1 MHVKNKDLIKSTNE
15 LFKNILLEIK
25 IILNFEQNL
34 DPVIQQKQQQIEK
47 WLNILD
53 KSNNL
58 FKTAIYKKI
67 NVFLQQKDLHENFL
81 ITNNVNL
88 FNYIK
93 EANIKISTFKKVL
106 IEHLS
111 NYYRIDLKQNKKFFN
126 KPNKTIIFSDKI
138 KSDQSKS
145 YKHKKLNFI
154 SILDNLIIILQ
165 EINHKLLINK
175 QNSFPNEVKLSSS
188 KKAPKI

>member
-1 MHVKNKDLIKSTNE
+1 MPSRNKNLIKSTND

-25 IILNFEQNL
+25 IILNFQQNL
-34 DPVIQQKQQQIEK
+34 DSLIQRKQQQIEK

-58 FKTAIYKKI
+58 FKTAMYQEI
-67 NVFLQQKDLHENFL
+67 NIFLQQKDLHENLL
-81 ITNNVNL
+81 IINNVNL

-93 EANIKISTFKKVL
+93 EANIKISTFKQVVV
-106 IEHLS
+106 EHLS
-111 NYYRIDLKQNKKFFN
+111 NYYNIDLKQNKNFFY
-126 KPNKTIIFSDKI
+126 KPNKAIIFSNNT

-145 YKHKKLNFI
+145 YKYKKLGFI

-175 QNSFPNEVKLSSS
+175 KDSVSNEVKLSSF
-188 KKAPKI
+188 KKPPKI

>member
-1 MHVKNKDLIKSTNE
+1 MPSRNKNLINSTND

-34 DPVIQQKQQQIEK
+34 DPLIQQNQQQIEK

-58 FKTAIYKKI
+58 FKTAMYQEI
-67 NVFLQQKDLHENFL
+67 NIFLQQKDLHENLL
-81 ITNNVNL
+81 IINNVNL

-93 EANIKISTFKKVL
+93 EANIKISTFKQVVV
-106 IEHLS
+106 EQLS
-111 NYYRIDLKQNKKFFN
+111 NYYHIDLKQNKNFFN
-126 KPNKTIIFSDKI
+126 KPNKPMIFSNNR
-138 KSDQSKS
+138 KSDQFKS
-145 YKHKKLNFI
+145 YKYKKLSFI

-175 QNSFPNEVKLSSS
+175 KDSVSNEVKLPSF
-188 KKAPKI
+188 KKPPKI